1 MVDTTQKIVND
12 FVSYYTENN
21 ENVSLDDMKKK
32 LTEIYKS
39 NSNSKKNKKSKNDDD
54 TTDKKKKEASPYN
67 IFMKEQMH
75 VMKDTVPDAK
85 ERMKKVAE
93 LWSNQKK
100 DGKTEVVEVKPEPE
114 PKVKPELKVE
124 VELPPEVKSEVKKK
138 KSPK

>member
-1 MVDTTQKIVND
+1 MVDVTQKIVNE

-21 ENVSLDDMKKK
+21 EKSSLDDMRKK

-39 NSNSKKNKKSKNDDD
+39 NSKNTKKPKNDD
-54 TTDKKKKEASPYN
+54 TKKEPSLYN
-67 IFMKEQMH
+67 NFMKEKMQEL
-75 VMKDTVPDAK
+75 KETVPDAK

>member
-39 NSNSKKNKKSKNDDD
+39 NSNSKKNKKSKNDGD
-54 TTDKKKKEASPYN
+54 TTEKKKKEASPYN

-100 DGKTEVVEVKPEPE
+100 DGKTEVVEVKPEP
-114 PKVKPELKVE
+114 KVKPELKVE